1 MARQI
6 IKQPN
11 GKYCIFAHIIDNV
24 IIYDATK
31 KEIIDFLIEESKV
44 EITMQVNYEIGQL
57 ENRSLPHAPFNL
69 SYEDMKERIKDV
81 HGIESVFDLEKYCET
96 A

>member
-11 GKYCIFAHIIDNV
+11 GKYCLFSSVIDNV

-31 KEIIDFLIEESKV
+31 EEIIDFLIEEQKD
-44 EITMQVNYEIGQL
+44 EITMNVNRQIEKL
-57 ENRSLPHAPFNL
+57 EKGSLPYSPFRL
-69 SYEDMKERIKDV
+69 SYEDMKEKIKDINGV
-81 HGIESVFDLEKYCET
+81 EVLQELEKYCEV

>member
-11 GKYCIFAHIIDNV
+11 GKYCLFSSIIDNV
-24 IIYDATK
+24 IVYDATK
-31 KEIIDFLIEESKV
+31 QEIIDFLIEEQKY
-44 EITMQVNYEIGQL
+44 EITINVNRQVDNL
-57 ENRSLPHAPFNL
+57 EKGSLPYAPFRL
-69 SYEDMKERIKDV
+69 SYEDMKEKIKDINGV
-81 HGIESVFDLEKYCET
+81 EAVQELEKYCET